1 MSLPVYGVQEGNTGR
16 VCHAAIGPFSALL
29 YKDKAFISN
38 YVLDFENIFSSS
50 AYFVLSGMVRSV
62 FGVWGDAF
70 FCRMFI
76 SSSRILFIIL
86 HGFYPNGNRLF
97 SGNSLKRSA
106 ERLPSCCRAVGFP
119 LNVDTYNCGKWI
131 TFRKTITRNC

>member
-62 FGVWGDAF
+62 FGVWGGCF
-70 FCRMFI
+70 FLSYVYFFI
-76 SSSRILFIIL
+76 SHIIYN
-86 HGFYPNGNRLF
+86 FARLL
-97 SGNSLKRSA
+97 S
-106 ERLPSCCRAVGFP
+106 
-119 LNVDTYNCGKWI
+119 
-131 TFRKTITRNC
+131 